1 MGPRHD
7 QVPQGRDQ
15 AALST
20 KRKEAAR
27 KGAPAA
33 KAAAAFDVHVFLA
46 TGAATKA
53 SGPDWRAGER
63 YSLLIFSR
71 QPIGERPDPK
81 RASEGAAA
89 AGWKDLKLERSKRLP
104 SGSSP
109 ADAILQEAFGDA
121 LAQGCSVVAHRR
133 STARDSGT
141 PGPSKGT
148 AK

>member
-15 AALST
+15 AALSI
-20 KRKEAAR
+20 KRKEAP

-33 KAAAAFDVHVFLA
+33 KAARAFDVHVFLA

-53 SGPDWRAGER
+53 SGADWRAGER

-71 QPIGERPDPK
+71 QPIGERPDG
-81 RASEGAAA
+81 RLASKGAAA
-89 AGWKDLKLERSKRLP
+89 AGWTEVTLERSRRLP
-104 SGSSP
+104 SGAAP
-109 ADAILQEAFGDA
+109 ADATLQEAFGDA
-121 LAQGCSVVAHRR
+121 LSTGCSVVAHRR
-133 STARDSGT
+133 STARDQAV
-141 PGPSKGT
+141 PAKGRT